1 MRPSLDRFIDALRDN
16 GCTVIERGNDRAI
29 AQAPGHSP
37 ADRSISI
44 LYNAA
49 EGRTAFMS
57 FADDKEQVLDALGL
71 TWADLFDDPKGS
83 KYEYGDGRT
92 VHRSPDKRF
101 RQSGNTKG
109 RSLFRAERLADAEV
123 VYMVEGEHDVLTLES
138 EGVAA
143 TCTAMGAGKAHLFD
157 LTPLHGKR
165 VRIVRDMDAPGK
177 AHALQVAELLAGH
190 AEVSILEPAIGKDAS
205 DHITAGHGVDEFRS
219 AEVEVAEAAVQRIR
233 KFDAITDEWWKW
245 LDDTAGSGRVVPTPW
260 EPLNEI
266 LAGGLHP
273 GRSYLI
279 AGRPGGGKS
288 LALTNIAAHAA
299 ENGHKGLLFSLEM
312 GHIEIASRIIA
323 AGANAEYGQI
333 TRRDIDAY
341 NMAGIAEYLDRAR
354 GMPLWVCDDASITVD
369 KIREDAREAM
379 RHMQLDFVA
388 VDYAQLLRPT
398 DSRDTRERQIAEIS
412 RSLKI
417 LSKELDI
424 AVVTAC
430 QLNRAPSKEKRPP
443 TIAELRESG
452 ALEQDSD
459 VIILL
464 HHNTIEDMPT
474 GEVDLI
480 VGKNRTGKLATITLP
495 WRAYRAKIG

>member
-1 MRPSLDRFIDALRDN
+1 MSASFDRLVDALRDQ
-16 GCTVIERGNDRAI
+16 GCTVIERGSGRAI

-71 TWADLFDDPKGS
+71 TWADLFDSPKGAT
-83 KYEYGDGRT
+83 YEYGDGRT
-92 VHRSPDKRF
+92 VHRTPDKKF

-109 RSLFRAERLADAEV
+109 NSLFRAERLADAEV
-123 VYMVEGEHDVLTLES
+123 VYVVEGEHDVLTLEA

-157 LTPLHGKR
+157 LTPLHGKD

-177 AHALQVAELLAGH
+177 AHAIQVMELLSNQAK
-190 AEVSILEPAIGKDAS
+190 VSILEPAIGKDAS
-205 DHITAGHGVDEFRS
+205 DHITAGRSVDEFKP
-219 AEVEVAEAAVQRIR
+219 ADLEPEAVAEQRIR
-233 KFDAITDEWWKW
+233 RFDNITDEWWKW
-245 LDDTAGSGRVVPTPW
+245 LDDTTGTARVIPTPW

-341 NMAGIAEYLDRAR
+341 NMAEIAEYLDRAR
-354 GMPLWVCDDASITVD
+354 GMPLWVCDDASISVER
-369 KIREDAREAM
+369 IREDARDAM
-379 RHMQLDFVA
+379 RTMQLDFIA

-398 DSRDTRERQIAEIS
+398 DSRDNRERQIAEIS
-412 RSLKI
+412 RNLKI
-417 LSKELDI
+417 LSKELDL

-464 HHNTIEDMPT
+464 HHSVIDDMPT

-480 VGKNRTGKLATITLP
+480 VGKNRTGKLATVTLP